1 MKYNH
6 YTIESLICTICHF
19 DNKLELL
26 HHKKLGQFL
35 GNIPVIA
42 GENKAGTIF
51 SCSWGKTVLYQGFD
65 LGIYFPAL
73 AGNVPSYSMEYYQSS
88 KSFYQSDVVKNQT

>member
-73 AGNVPSYSMEYYQSS
+73 APAIAWNITSPPNPFIIVMWS
-88 KSFYQSDVVKNQT
+88 KIKHN